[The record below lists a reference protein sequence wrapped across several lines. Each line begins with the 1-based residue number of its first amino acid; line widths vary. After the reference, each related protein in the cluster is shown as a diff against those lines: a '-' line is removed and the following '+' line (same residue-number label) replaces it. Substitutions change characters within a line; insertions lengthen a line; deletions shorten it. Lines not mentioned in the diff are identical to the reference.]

1 MSIESISSLRIQE
14 AANAQGAAQLSDT
27 PNKTSIQRNET
38 AADGEILPPAPA
50 GRVEDASQVESA
62 VSQISEFVQNLQR
75 DLQFSVDE
83 DSGRIVIKVIDSETN
98 EVIRQIPPEDALR
111 LARDLGSAGS
121 LILKERA

>member
-27 PNKTSIQRNET
+27 PDNTSIQRNET

-50 GRVEDASQVESA
+50 GKVQDPSQVESA

>member
-50 GRVEDASQVESA
+50 GKVEDASQVESA

>member
-27 PNKTSIQRNET
+27 PNETSIQRNET

-50 GRVEDASQVESA
+50 GKVQDPSQVESA
-62 VSQISEFVQNLQR
+62 VSQISEFVQNIQR

>member
-14 AANAQGAAQLSDT
+14 AVNAQGAAQLSDT
-27 PNKTSIQRNET
+27 PDRTPARRNEA
-38 AADGEILPPAPA
+38 AADGEMLPPAPGA
-50 GRVEDASQVESA
+50 KADDVTQVESA

-83 DSGRIVIKVIDSETN
+83 DSGRIVIKVIDSQTD

>member
-27 PNKTSIQRNET
+27 PNETSIQRNET

-50 GRVEDASQVESA
+50 GKVEDTSQVESA